1 MKPSVPFFP
10 CDILL
15 PKTGFEQWAVI
26 ACDQFTSQPDYWEKV
41 EKTVGNAPSALR
53 ITFPEIYLKGD
64 VPARIASINR
74 TMQDYLDADL
84 FCCHKDAMIFLK
96 RTLPGGAIR
105 HGLIGMIDLEAYEF
119 DPAKKPLIRATE
131 GTVLERIPPRVA
143 IRRDA
148 PLELPHV
155 MLLIDDPENKVLGAL
170 QNASLPCAYDFDLM
184 QGGGHVNGSFV
195 PKELQSQVLCALEQ
209 LLEQAGEDPLLFAVG
224 DGNHSLATAK
234 TCYIQNPTPENR
246 YAMVEVVN
254 VHDAALEFEP
264 IYRAVFGVDPK
275 TMIAEFTQYAS
286 ALQGTMAP
294 QVITCCAG
302 EEEYRITV
310 AHPVCALA
318 VGTVQQFL
326 DAYLAS
332 HKEASIDYIHGI
344 AVTRQLAKEP
354 NCVGFLFDGM
364 QKEELFGA
372 VCADG
377 ALPRKTFSMGEA
389 ESKRYYIEARH
400 IR

>member
-15 PKTGFEQWAVI
+15 PKCDFSKWAVI
-26 ACDQFTSQPDYWEKV
+26 ACDQFTSQPDYWEQV
-41 EKTVGNAPSALR
+41 EETVGDAPSTLR

-84 FCCHKDAMIFLK
+84 FTCRKDAMIFLK
-96 RTLPGGAIR
+96 RTLPNGTVR
-105 HGLIGMIDLEAYEF
+105 HGLIGKIDLEAYEF
-119 DPAKKPLIRATE
+119 DPTKKPLIRATE

-155 MLLIDDPENKVLGAL
+155 MLLIDDTENKVLGAL

-184 QGGGHVNGSFV
+184 QGGGHVNGFFV
-195 PKELQSQVLCALEQ
+195 PKELQAQILCAMQ
-209 LLEQAGEDPLLFAVG
+209 TLLDNAGDDPLLFAVG

-234 TCYIQNPTPENR
+234 TCYRENPTPENR
-246 YAMVEVVN
+246 YAMVEIVN
-254 VHDAALEFEP
+254 IHDSALEFEP
-264 IYRAVFGVDPK
+264 IYRAVFGVDPDAL
-275 TMIAEFTQYAS
+275 IAEFTQYAS
-286 ALQGTMAP
+286 SLCGTMAP
-294 QVITCCAG
+294 QTITFCAG
-302 EEEYRITV
+302 GKDCEITV

-326 DAYLAS
+326 DAYLAT

-344 AVTRQLAKEP
+344 AVTRELAKAE
-354 NCVGFLFDGM
+354 NCVGILFDGM
-364 QKEELFGA
+364 AKEELFGA

-400 IR
+400 I